1 MTYESIELEEALKL
15 LSKGISVYYPSQY
28 GTVLMLEID
37 PEYCPKDSSW
47 QEIAHLL
54 TYEPLYKKIKGEN

>member
-1 MTYESIELEEALKL
+1 MNYEPIFLEEALKL
-15 LSKGISVYYPSQY
+15 LSKGIPVYYPSQY
-28 GTVLMLEID
+28 GTILMLEID

-54 TYEPLYKKIKGEN
+54 YYEGLYKKVKGE